1 MDIFQRL
8 EAIFGSA
15 INVSRAL
22 KHDNRQT
29 YNNWKR
35 RGKIPADCCMK
46 ICAATNWL
54 LKPEEL
60 RPDVFDPKRAA

>member
-1 MDIFQRL
+1 
-8 EAIFGSA
+8 
-15 INVSRAL
+15 
-22 KHDNRQT
+22 
-29 YNNWKR
+29 
-35 RGKIPADCCMK
+35 MK